1 LFKERK
7 RWEEMILAPAAA
19 GRNLKNAAENTNLL
33 PKTLF

>member
-1 LFKERK
+1 
-7 RWEEMILAPAAA
+7 MILAPAAA